1 MVINVQTQ
9 ARSAKYQLMFYEQA
23 TQCLAQRQEM
33 NKSCILTRHKS
44 SFISFEC
51 PFRAFECPFISFECR
66 FKAYE
71 RRFILGLNTL
81 FHRAVV
87 FSS

>member
-51 PFRAFECPFISFECR
+51 PFISFECR

-71 RRFILGLNTL
+71 RGFILGLNTL

>member
-44 SFISFEC
+44 SFK
-51 PFRAFECPFISFECR
+51 SFECR